1 MASRSRL
8 RDNSSDTLMNA
19 WSALSAETHCAQA
32 SADLCVASR
41 DADEEKSDQAAAWRL
56 HRDSGVDGRPRCSGR
71 EESAT
76 GDWISDA
83 DVASR
88 FATNTR
94 VRSEPFAVFVDKCAA
109 IPTSRRDGIFYHV
122 RPSVSVTVRECLP
135 WMCRCGGS
143 REPSATQLPV
153 APDNA
158 GRLKGGL

>member
-1 MASRSRL
+1 MNGVEVAPAGQLLGHPHECVVGVICRNTLRSGVTAS
-8 RDNSSDTLMNA
+8 
-19 WSALSAETHCAQA
+19 E
-32 SADLCVASR
+32 DLCVASR

-94 VRSEPFAVFVDKCAA
+94 VRSEPFAVFVDKFAA

-122 RPSVSVTVRECLP
+122 RPSVSVSLFANA
-135 WMCRCGGS
+135 CRGCVAAAGHASPRRRHFRS
-143 REPSATQLPV
+143 RRTMPV
-153 APDNA
+153 D
-158 GRLKGGL
+158 